1 MKPTITL
8 IFIFAVIF
16 TTTTVNSLGI
26 ASTTAITYNTSTIC
40 GIVAS
45 KPHQYIQCYQNK
57 KLIPIVL
64 PNVSFQS
71 ISGGRSFF
79 CGLRSNGL
87 SFYCWDTRTL
97 KSFLEPR
104 RLYYSENVQLSDVA
118 VGDDQVC
125 ARELHSGIV
134 RCWRGYGGNNGV
146 EFPSPDESF
155 RFRTVTCGSSFCCG
169 ILKVNNTVFC
179 WGENGENGV
188 ENLIQKQFT
197 NLSMSTLVSGVSHV
211 CGLNLNGVLICKGK
225 NNNNDDSGKLNVPL
239 NSSSVF
245 SALAL
250 GENFT
255 CGIRIKNG
263 LVQCWGGDFGSDFD
277 SDNVNNHVMKSVSFE
292 SIVAGLD
299 FVCGL
304 TTRDLSLIC
313 WGNPNWYSKHHFKND
328 VYVPLGMIL
337 PGPCVKDDSCN
348 SCGVYPNSDFLCHG
362 FGSICYQCRTEL
374 PIAVQL
380 PPPLSTSSSSPNK
393 QPSLDNEEK
402 GTRGWKLMTFLII
415 GSVGAFAGLCTI
427 LYFVMI
433 GSRRLLRSKIDNSVQ
448 PTSSES
454 DDAYVDIAPMQN
466 VGTINNNGTS
476 TLRSFSS
483 KRHSSGR
490 LRSGSSSKQLD
501 RTESFSFW
509 ELIAACN
516 NFSMENKIGSGSFGC
531 VYKGRLFDGREVA
544 IKRGDTCLR
553 KKKFQEKE
561 TAFDSELTLL
571 SRLHHKHLVRLIG
584 FCEENDERL
593 LVYEYMSNGSLHD
606 HLHDKNNVE
615 KNSSIMNSW
624 KMRIK
629 VALDAARGIEYIHN
643 YAVPPIIHRDIKSS
657 NILIDSNWNAR
668 VSDFGLS
675 LIWQETEQ
683 ELMSN
688 IQAVGTVGYIDPE
701 YYVLNV
707 LTTKS
712 DVYGLGVV
720 MLELLTGKRAVF
732 KNEGESDPIGVVEYA
747 GGKIGTGEV
756 WNLLDHRVGIP
767 EVNEV
772 ESVEIMAYTAMH
784 CVNLEG
790 KDRPNMVDIVA
801 NLERALAFLEGS
813 PGSFSMSSL

>member
-1 MKPTITL
+1 MTPLSLLFIFTVCFTITTANT
-8 IFIFAVIF
+8 FG
-16 TTTTVNSLGI
+16 T
-26 ASTTAITYNTSTIC
+26 ASTTAITSNTSTIC
-40 GIVAS
+40 GIVAG
-45 KPHQYIQCYQNK
+45 KPHQYIQCYQNG
-57 KLIPIVL
+57 KLISIL
-64 PNVSFQS
+64 LSNVSFQS

-87 SFYCWDTRTL
+87 SLHCWDTTTPT
-97 KSFLEPR
+97 SFLKPK
-104 RLYYSENVQLSDVA
+104 RLYHSEKVQLSDVA
-118 VGDDQVC
+118 VGDDHVC
-125 ARELHSGIV
+125 AIELHSGV
-134 RCWRGYGGNNGV
+134 VKCWRGYGGV

-155 RFRTVTCGSSFCCG
+155 RFRSVTCGYGFCCG
-169 ILKVNNTVFC
+169 ILKVSYRVFC
-179 WGENGENGV
+179 WGVNGEKGV
-188 ENLIQKQFT
+188 ENLIQKQFE
-197 NLSMSTLVSGVSHV
+197 NVSMSTLVSGVSHV
-211 CGLNLNGVLICKGK
+211 CGLTVNGVLVCKGK
-225 NNNNDDSGKLNVPL
+225 NKNNDSGKLNVPL
-239 NSSSVF
+239 NSGYVF
-245 SALAL
+245 SGLAL

-255 CGIRIKNG
+255 CAIRIKNG
-263 LVQCWGGDFGSDFD
+263 FVQCWGDDFD
-277 SDNVNNHVMKSVSFE
+277 IDDDVNNHVMKGVSFE

-304 TTRDLSLIC
+304 TTRNLSLIC
-313 WGNPNWYSKHHFKND
+313 WGNPNWYSKPHLISD
-328 VYVPLGMIL
+328 VYVPLGTIL
-337 PGPCVKDDSCN
+337 PSPCVVSDSCS

-362 FGSICYQCRTEL
+362 FGTICYQCQTEF
-374 PIAVQL
+374 PFAVQL
-380 PPPLSTSSSSPNK
+380 PPPISSPTN
-393 QPSLDNEEK
+393 QSSIDDEEK
-402 GTRGWKLMTFLII
+402 HEKGLRGWKLIMFLII

-427 LYFVMI
+427 IYFLMI
-433 GSRRLLRSKIDNSVQ
+433 GARKLVKAKIDNSVQ

-454 DDAYVDIAPMQN
+454 DDAYVGIAPMH
-466 VGTINNNGTS
+466 NNGT
-476 TLRSFSS
+476 TTILRSFSS
-483 KRHSSGR
+483 KRQSSSR

-501 RTESFSFW
+501 RTESYAFW
-509 ELIAACN
+509 ELVSASD
-516 NFSMENKIGSGSFGC
+516 NFSVENKIGAGSFGC
-531 VYKGRLFDGREVA
+531 VYKGRLLDGRQVA
-544 IKRGDTCLR
+544 IKRGDTTCAKNTK

-561 TAFDSELTLL
+561 TSFDSEITLL

-657 NILIDSNWNAR
+657 NILLDSKWNAR

-675 LIWQETEQ
+675 LIWQETEL
-683 ELMSN
+683 ELMSDRK
-688 IQAVGTVGYIDPE
+688 AVGTVGYIDPE

-732 KNEGESDPIGVVEYA
+732 KTEDGSSPICVVEYA
-747 GGKIGTGEV
+747 GPKIGSGEV
-756 WNLLDHRVGIP
+756 WNLLDDRVGMP

-790 KDRPNMVDIVA
+790 RERPNMVDIVA
-801 NLERALAFLEGS
+801 NLERALSFLEDS
-813 PGSFSMSSL
+813 PASFSMSSFSATLT

>member
-1 MKPTITL
+1 MISSTL
-8 IFIFAVIF
+8 IFILAVCF
-16 TTTTVNSLGI
+16 TITTANTLGTG
-26 ASTTAITYNTSTIC
+26 STTAITSNTSTIC
-40 GIVAS
+40 GIVAG
-45 KPHQYIQCYQNK
+45 KPHKYIQCYQNG
-57 KLIPIVL
+57 KLIPIFL

-87 SFYCWDTRTL
+87 SLHCWDTRTPT
-97 KSFLEPR
+97 SFLRPK
-104 RLYYSENVQLSDVA
+104 RLYHSEKVQLSDVA
-118 VGDDQVC
+118 VGDDHVC
-125 ARELHSGIV
+125 ARELHSGMV
-134 RCWRGYGGNNGV
+134 KCWRGYGGV

-155 RFRTVTCGSSFCCG
+155 RFRGVTCGYGFCCG
-169 ILKVNNTVFC
+169 ILKVSNRVFC
-179 WGENGENGV
+179 WGVNGKKGV
-188 ENLIQKQFT
+188 ENLIQKQFE
-197 NLSMSTLVSGVSHV
+197 NLTMSTLVSGVSHV
-211 CGLNLNGVLICKGK
+211 CGLTTLDGVLVCKGK
-225 NNNNDDSGKLNVPL
+225 NNNNDSGKLNVPL
-239 NSSSVF
+239 NSGYVF
-245 SALAL
+245 SGLAL

-255 CGIRIKNG
+255 CAIRIKNG
-263 LVQCWGGDFGSDFD
+263 FVQCWGDDFD
-277 SDNVNNHVMKSVSFE
+277 SDDDVMQGVSFE

-304 TTRDLSLIC
+304 TTRNLSLIC
-313 WGNPNWYSKHHFKND
+313 WGNLNWYSKPHLISD

-337 PGPCVKDDSCN
+337 PSPCVVSDSCS

-362 FGSICYQCRTEL
+362 FGTICYQCQTEF
-374 PIAVQL
+374 PFAVQL
-380 PPPLSTSSSSPNK
+380 PPPMILPKNNQSYV
-393 QPSLDNEEK
+393 DDGEK
-402 GTRGWKLMTFLII
+402 GLKGWKLMTFLII

-427 LYFVMI
+427 LYFLMI
-433 GSRRLLRSKIDNSVQ
+433 GARKLVTAKIDNSVQ

-454 DDAYVDIAPMQN
+454 DDDDAYVDIAPSH
-466 VGTINNNGTS
+466 NNGT
-476 TLRSFSS
+476 TITTTALRSFSS
-483 KRHSSGR
+483 KRHSSSR

-501 RTESFSFW
+501 RTESFTFW
-509 ELIAACN
+509 ELVSASD
-516 NFSMENKIGSGSFGC
+516 NFSVENKIGAGSFGC
-531 VYKGRLFDGREVA
+531 VYKGRLLDGREVA
-544 IKRGDTCLR
+544 IKRGDTTCAK

-561 TAFDSELTLL
+561 TSFDSEITLL

-606 HLHDKNNVE
+606 HLHDKSNVE

-643 YAVPPIIHRDIKSS
+643 YAVPLIIHRDIKSS
-657 NILIDSNWNAR
+657 NILLDSKWNAR

-675 LIWQETEQ
+675 LIWQETEL
-683 ELMSN
+683 ELMSDTK
-688 IQAVGTVGYIDPE
+688 AVGTVGYIDPE
-701 YYVLNV
+701 YYVSNV

-732 KNEGESDPIGVVEYA
+732 KTEDGSSPIGVVEYA
-747 GGKIGTGEV
+747 GAKIGSGEV
-756 WNLLDHRVGIP
+756 WNLLDDRVGIP

-790 KDRPNMVDIVA
+790 KERPNMVDIVA
-801 NLERALAFLEGS
+801 NLERALSFLEGS
-813 PGSFSMSSL
+813 PGSFSMSSFSATLT

>member
-1 MKPTITL
+1 
-8 IFIFAVIF
+8 
-16 TTTTVNSLGI
+16 
-26 ASTTAITYNTSTIC
+26 
-40 GIVAS
+40 
-45 KPHQYIQCYQNK
+45 
-57 KLIPIVL
+57 
-64 PNVSFQS
+64 
-71 ISGGRSFF
+71 
-79 CGLRSNGL
+79 
-87 SFYCWDTRTL
+87 
-97 KSFLEPR
+97 
-104 RLYYSENVQLSDVA
+104 
-118 VGDDQVC
+118 
-125 ARELHSGIV
+125 
-134 RCWRGYGGNNGV
+134 
-146 EFPSPDESF
+146 
-155 RFRTVTCGSSFCCG
+155 
-169 ILKVNNTVFC
+169 
-179 WGENGENGV
+179 
-188 ENLIQKQFT
+188 
-197 NLSMSTLVSGVSHV
+197 
-211 CGLNLNGVLICKGK
+211 
-225 NNNNDDSGKLNVPL
+225 
-239 NSSSVF
+239 
-245 SALAL
+245 
-250 GENFT
+250 
-255 CGIRIKNG
+255 
-263 LVQCWGGDFGSDFD
+263 
-277 SDNVNNHVMKSVSFE
+277 
-292 SIVAGLD
+292 
-299 FVCGL
+299 
-304 TTRDLSLIC
+304 
-313 WGNPNWYSKHHFKND
+313 
-328 VYVPLGMIL
+328 
-337 PGPCVKDDSCN
+337 
-348 SCGVYPNSDFLCHG
+348 
-362 FGSICYQCRTEL
+362 
-374 PIAVQL
+374 
-380 PPPLSTSSSSPNK
+380 
-393 QPSLDNEEK
+393 LDNEEK
-402 GTRGWKLMTFLII
+402 GSRGWKLMTFLII

-433 GSRRLLRSKIDNSVQ
+433 GARRLLKAKLDNSVHA
-448 PTSSES
+448 SSECES

-466 VGTINNNGTS
+466 IGTINNNGTS

-483 KRHSSGR
+483 KRHSSSR

-509 ELIAACN
+509 ELVTASD

-531 VYKGRLFDGREVA
+531 VYKGRLIDGREVA
-544 IKRGDTCLR
+544 IKRGDTCAR

-629 VALDAARGIEYIHN
+629 VALDAARGIEYLHN

-688 IQAVGTVGYIDPE
+688 IKAVGTVGYIDPE

-720 MLELLTGKRAVF
+720 MLELLTGKKAVF
-732 KNEGESDPIGVVEYA
+732 KNEDGSGPIGVVEYT

-813 PGSFSMSSL
+813 PGSFSMSSFSTNLP

>member
-8 IFIFAVIF
+8 IFIFTVIF
-16 TTTTVNSLGI
+16 TITTVNSLGI

-40 GIVAS
+40 GIVAG
-45 KPHQYIQCYQNK
+45 KPYQYIQCYQNK
-57 KLIPIVL
+57 KLIPLIL

-87 SFYCWDTRTL
+87 SFYCWDTRTPKSLL
-97 KSFLEPR
+97 KPR
-104 RLYYSENVQLSDVA
+104 RLYHSENVQLSDVA

-125 ARELHSGIV
+125 ARELHSGVV

-155 RFRTVTCGSSFCCG
+155 RFRTVTCGYGFCCG
-169 ILKVNNTVFC
+169 ILKVNNRVFC
-179 WGENGENGV
+179 WGENGV
-188 ENLIQKQFT
+188 ENLIQKQFE

-211 CGLNLNGVLICKGK
+211 CGLNLNGVLVCKGK
-225 NNNNDDSGKLNVPL
+225 NNNNDYSGKFNVPL
-239 NSSSVF
+239 NSGSVF
-245 SALAL
+245 SGLAL

-255 CGIRIKNG
+255 CGISIKNG
-263 LVQCWGGDFGSDFD
+263 FVQCWGGDFDT
-277 SDNVNNHVMKSVSFE
+277 DNVVNDHVMKGVSFE

-304 TTRDLSLIC
+304 TTKNLSLIC
-313 WGNPNWYSKHHFKND
+313 WGNPNWYSKPHLKND

-337 PGPCVKDDSCN
+337 PGPCVKDDSC
-348 SCGVYPNSDFLCHG
+348 SFCGMYPNSDFLCHG
-362 FGSICYQCRTEL
+362 FGNICYQCRTEQFPL
-374 PIAVQL
+374 AVQF
-380 PPPLSTSSSSPNK
+380 PPPISSSPNK

-402 GTRGWKLMTFLII
+402 GSRGWKLMTFLII

-433 GSRRLLRSKIDNSVQ
+433 GARRLLKAKLDNSVHA
-448 PTSSES
+448 SSECES

-466 VGTINNNGTS
+466 IGTINNNGTS

-483 KRHSSGR
+483 KRHSSSR

-509 ELIAACN
+509 ELVAASD
-516 NFSMENKIGSGSFGC
+516 NFSLENKIGSGSFG
-531 VYKGRLFDGREVA
+531 
-544 IKRGDTCLR
+544 
-553 KKKFQEKE
+553 
-561 TAFDSELTLL
+561 
-571 SRLHHKHLVRLIG
+571 
-584 FCEENDERL
+584 
-593 LVYEYMSNGSLHD
+593 
-606 HLHDKNNVE
+606 
-615 KNSSIMNSW
+615 
-624 KMRIK
+624 
-629 VALDAARGIEYIHN
+629 
-643 YAVPPIIHRDIKSS
+643 
-657 NILIDSNWNAR
+657 

-688 IQAVGTVGYIDPE
+688 IKAVGTVGYIDPE
-701 YYVLNV
+701 YYVSNV

-720 MLELLTGKRAVF
+720 MLELLTGKKAVF
-732 KNEGESDPIGVVEYA
+732 KNEDGSGPIGVVEYT

-813 PGSFSMSSL
+813 PGSFSMSSFSTNLP